1 MEKGSVNVEEVKS
14 KGDGEDKRREM
25 LNDMVRK

>member
-1 MEKGSVNVEEVKS
+1 MKKGSVNVEEVKS
-14 KGDGEDKRREM
+14 KSDGEDKRKEM